1 MKILNIFWAIVIFS
15 LVVIIH
21 EFGHYFFAR
30 KGGIKVNE
38 FSLGMGP
45 RLFSFDAAGTK
56 WSVKLLPIGGSCM
69 MEGEDE
75 ASDDE
80 GAFANKSV
88 WVRIWTVFGGPLFNF
103 ILAFV
108 LSLFVIGAV
117 GVDKSSIVSVISG
130 YPAQQAGLRAG
141 DVITKIN
148 GSHINLG
155 REVSSYFV
163 FHPLSDK
170 DVTVEVKRG
179 SEKLSFDVKP
189 QEKERFY
196 LGFTYSAGDGEARI
210 DTVTDDGSLKEA
222 GAKSGDV
229 ITAVNGTEI
238 KSGTELSNYFNAS
251 PLDGKEV
258 KLTLK
263 KVDTGNTEEITVTPK
278 SAGSSYT
285 LGLVSNTAREKVG
298 IVGVN
303 GAGKSTFF
311 KVIMKR
317 LDIDE
322 GKIIIKEGYNID
334 LIPQVLE
341 DEVDDLSIDVFSYLE
356 SGRPIKE
363 LEEALQN
370 TYNEIAQEESE
381 KKQKLLFKKV
391 DKIEQKL
398 QFYRYLEAEEDLL
411 KIIYG
416 MKIDDKLLSSKL
428 SDISVGQKSKIT
440 FARVLYSS
448 PQIMLLDEPT
458 NHLDE
463 DTKTFVTN
471 YLKNYNGSVY
481 VISHDIDFLNEITTK
496 TLFID
501 KRTKK
506 IELFDGNYDN
516 FIKLHKE
523 REKTLNRLIEKEQEE
538 EKKLKNFIDK

>member
-88 WVRIWTVFGGPLFNF
+88 WVRFWTVFGGPLFNF

-189 QEKERFY
+189 QKKERFY

-210 DTVTDDGSLKEA
+210 DSVTDDGSLKEA

-263 KVDTGNTEEITVTPK
+263 KADTGNTEEITVTPK

-298 IVGVN
+298 IVGTLYYSLNETKYVVATTVETLKMIVTGRVKAKEIAGPVGIVN
-303 GAGKSTFF
+303 MIGNSYEQSKSEGIMVVLLSMASISILISANLGVMNLLPIPALDGGRLVFLIIEAVRGKP
-311 KVIMKR
+311 V
-317 LDIDE
+317 DPD
-322 GKIIIKEGYNID
+322 KEGRVHFVGF
-334 LIPQVLE
+334 VL
-341 DEVDDLSIDVFSYLE
+341 L
-356 SGRPIKE
+356 
-363 LEEALQN
+363 
-370 TYNEIAQEESE
+370 
-381 KKQKLLFKKV
+381 
-391 DKIEQKL
+391 
-398 QFYRYLEAEEDLL
+398 
-411 KIIYG
+411 
-416 MKIDDKLLSSKL
+416 
-428 SDISVGQKSKIT
+428 
-440 FARVLYSS
+440 
-448 PQIMLLDEPT
+448 MLLMVVVLF
-458 NHLDE
+458 N
-463 DTKTFVTN
+463 
-471 YLKNYNGSVY
+471 
-481 VISHDIDFLNEITTK
+481 DILRI
-496 TLFID
+496 I
-501 KRTKK
+501 
-506 IELFDGNYDN
+506 G
-516 FIKLHKE
+516 
-523 REKTLNRLIEKEQEE
+523 
-538 EKKLKNFIDK
+538 

>member
-117 GVDKSSIVSVISG
+117 GIDKSSIVSVISG

-263 KVDTGNTEEITVTPK
+263 KADTGNTEEITATPK

-298 IVGVN
+298 IVGTLYYSLNEAKYEVATTVETLKMIVTGRVKAKEIAGPVGIVN
-303 GAGKSTFF
+303 MIGNSYEQSKSEGIIVVLLSMASISILISANLGVMNLLPIPALDGGRLVFLIIEAVRGKP
-311 KVIMKR
+311 V
-317 LDIDE
+317 DPD
-322 GKIIIKEGYNID
+322 KEGRVHFVGF
-334 LIPQVLE
+334 VL
-341 DEVDDLSIDVFSYLE
+341 L
-356 SGRPIKE
+356 
-363 LEEALQN
+363 
-370 TYNEIAQEESE
+370 
-381 KKQKLLFKKV
+381 
-391 DKIEQKL
+391 
-398 QFYRYLEAEEDLL
+398 
-411 KIIYG
+411 
-416 MKIDDKLLSSKL
+416 
-428 SDISVGQKSKIT
+428 
-440 FARVLYSS
+440 
-448 PQIMLLDEPT
+448 MLLMVVVLF
-458 NHLDE
+458 N
-463 DTKTFVTN
+463 
-471 YLKNYNGSVY
+471 
-481 VISHDIDFLNEITTK
+481 DILRI
-496 TLFID
+496 I
-501 KRTKK
+501 
-506 IELFDGNYDN
+506 G
-516 FIKLHKE
+516 
-523 REKTLNRLIEKEQEE
+523 
-538 EKKLKNFIDK
+538 